1 MFARGLNI
9 VLHRTI
15 LRKISRE
22 FQGNKG
28 RSPLSYISGSSFVV
42 QIPPLLVMWMISEVV
57 ATLYGL
63 SDPISIENNIK
74 VP

>member
-1 MFARGLNI
+1 VFARGLNI
-9 VLHRTI
+9 VLWRTI
-15 LRKISRE
+15 LRKISRK

-28 RSPLSYISGSSFVV
+28 RSPLSYISGSSIVM